1 MQLTEKKL
9 LNHALLI
16 SISTPQ
22 FKGNEAKESLA
33 ELSRL
38 VTTLGFKVV
47 GTQSQRQNSTQKVN
61 VLGEGKLVEIAR
73 LTGNKGEVI
82 DNNDGKYTIDEDAFD
97 IFITFNA
104 EEKIEFLSDAMEFGI
119 EPAML
124 KQIGKMTEHVVED
137 DSLPIVSS
145 QDFISGGYRLCVT
158 TLEGEVQFNSD
169 SSKTIRNFG

>member
-1 MQLTEKKL
+1 MT
-9 LNHALLI
+9 
-16 SISTPQ
+16 
-22 FKGNEAKESLA
+22 LA
-33 ELSRL
+33 EL
-38 VTTLGFKVV
+38 
-47 GTQSQRQNSTQKVN
+47 N
-61 VLGEGKLVEIAR
+61 
-73 LTGNKGEVI
+73 
-82 DNNDGKYTIDEDAFD
+82 IDEDAFD

-169 SSKTIRNFG
+169 SSKTIRNFTMKLFMDGLILLPLNKKKTEMDMYRYFRAYKVVGRCNPISLS